1 MLLLLL
7 LFFAII
13 VVVVAI
19 LPTEGGAMPR
29 RGLGV
34 FDRRRC
40 SVEWEHC
47 LSAGIRNPQVT
58 YDDEDGNDY
67 ADNGDDQVIRD
78 RRERSAGL

>member
-13 VVVVAI
+13 VVVVI
-19 LPTEGGAMPR
+19 FPTEGGAVPR

-34 FDRRRC
+34 FDRRRR

-47 LSAGIRNPQVT
+47 LSAGIRNSQVMC
-58 YDDEDGNDY
+58 DDEDGFDD
-67 ADNGDDQVIRD
+67 ADNRDDQIVMIRF
-78 RRERSAGL
+78 

>member
-34 FDRRRC
+34 FDRRRR

-47 LSAGIRNPQVT
+47 LSAGIRNSQVMC
-58 YDDEDGNDY
+58 DDEDGFDD
-67 ADNGDDQVIRD
+67 ADNRDNQILTIR
-78 RRERSAGL
+78 L